1 MKTELI
7 VTDDHPYKVEQKE
20 AKILMKKALAPV
32 LPEITGSD
40 GYYRPDLKMGNV
52 PESNWN
58 GTINLLGWDL
68 MVQEN
73 SIVLSMKVSHVPYE
87 PLIKKAIEY
96 TFERYREIERDYLK
110 TVEQLEIMK
119 QAGREIPNIIS

>member
-7 VTDDHPYKVEQKE
+7 VTGDQPYKVEQKE
-20 AKILMKKALAPV
+20 AEILMKKALAPV
-32 LPEITGSD
+32 LYD
-40 GYYRPDLKMGNV
+40 YRPDLKMGNV

-58 GTINLLGWDL
+58 GSITLVSWELS
-68 MVQEN
+68 VQEN
-73 SIVLSMKVSHVPYE
+73 HIVLSMKVSHVPYE
-87 PLIKKAIEY
+87 PLLKKAIEY
-96 TFERYREIERDYLK
+96 IFDRYREIERNYMN